1 MNEPAA
7 GLEDA
12 ASGLWSSI
20 ERRWNAGMDVI
31 DRIQR
36 RRKPTAFVVGVLKR
50 FAEDRGVQLGALI
63 AYYGLLSIFPLMVVL
78 LTVAGFVFDS
88 RPDLRADLE
97 RTVLQQFPTMGPT
110 IRQNTQAIRGNF
122 VSLVLGLAG
131 AVWAGLA
138 AVNAAEVALNGI
150 YNVARHERP
159 NPIKRRLKSLRMLLI
174 LGLGV
179 LASVMV
185 ANLGRVV
192 DGLGG
197 LQAVWLACASI
208 GINTALYALA
218 YRSLVSADL
227 SWRSVAPGAALAGS
241 VWWLLTTVGGIYT
254 ERTLA
259 SASATYGA
267 VASAIALLAW
277 IYLQAQVTLIGA
289 EVNVVL
295 RRRWWPRSL
304 TGRDLTTAD
313 REAMR
318 LHLHSEKLHESMQLD
333 VDFGQ

>member
-31 DRIQR
+31 DRVQR

-227 SWRSVAPGAALAGS
+227 SWRS
-241 VWWLLTTVGGIYT
+241 
-254 ERTLA
+254 
-259 SASATYGA
+259 
-267 VASAIALLAW
+267 
-277 IYLQAQVTLIGA
+277 
-289 EVNVVL
+289 
-295 RRRWWPRSL
+295 
-304 TGRDLTTAD
+304 
-313 REAMR
+313 
-318 LHLHSEKLHESMQLD
+318 
-333 VDFGQ
+333 

>member
-31 DRIQR
+31 DRVQR

-131 AVWAGLA
+131 VVEFVLVFGFWLILISAIFSFFPQNAYHPLAQLTKQLSEPLLRPIRRFLPPVGGFDLSPMLAMLLLVLARILLA
-138 AVNAAEVALNGI
+138 APL
-150 YNVARHERP
+150 H
-159 NPIKRRLKSLRMLLI
+159 
-174 LGLGV
+174 
-179 LASVMV
+179 
-185 ANLGRVV
+185 
-192 DGLGG
+192 DLGG
-197 LQAVWLACASI
+197 HLAR
-208 GINTALYALA
+208 G
-218 YRSLVSADL
+218 
-227 SWRSVAPGAALAGS
+227 
-241 VWWLLTTVGGIYT
+241 
-254 ERTLA
+254 
-259 SASATYGA
+259 
-267 VASAIALLAW
+267 
-277 IYLQAQVTLIGA
+277 
-289 EVNVVL
+289 
-295 RRRWWPRSL
+295 
-304 TGRDLTTAD
+304 
-313 REAMR
+313 
-318 LHLHSEKLHESMQLD
+318 
-333 VDFGQ
+333 